1 MAQTKAFNNPT
12 ANPFELLHV
21 DEEPEKRPRNTKP
34 KPQQPQGGQQQ
45 APASVVM
52 ETPAQKSE
60 RRAKAK
66 QEKDRQADVLKKQ
79 QEQEKV
85 LAALMPEEGFQ
96 VQKGSQSK
104 KPVDG
109 EKKKPLMNREEYEKN
124 PEKPKYP
131 KNQAGGKPYGQR
143 DGAPRDGP
151 IKKEFGTEK
160 PKRNPQ
166 GDNPNRAPK
175 HEGFDKQ
182 SGQRTTKQHTS
193 KKDTADW
200 GNAVQDWNHGNVTES
215 SPNAPG
221 WGGDEPSSAAQTPLS
236 TEGWGGDDKK
246 SHPVTPGEDGTDG
259 KPVENAP
266 PAKQR
271 PPAWDE
277 IEGHGK
283 MLFDEFQS
291 SVAKERHQALSA
303 LAPAKQKRQVEG
315 AVDTSKFLEREKVG
329 ALGKVGGVE
338 TKKPEQPQKK
348 APQQS
353 QKVAPQQPA
362 AKPAPAKPADKQVEL
377 NAFFDVRQRGGPSAG
392 RGRGGPAASRDRGN
406 SDRPQSDNNDKPA
419 PTSSGPQSGQG
430 SPKPDYKPK
439 PQGPRAGY
447 PGGSNKV
454 PRGQNAFPEL
464 AKPETKAQ
472 APAAAPVASK

>member
-1 MAQTKAFNNPT
+1 M
-12 ANPFELLHV
+12 V
-21 DEEPEKRPRNTKP
+21 KR
-34 KPQQPQGGQQQ
+34 
-45 APASVVM
+45 
-52 ETPAQKSE
+52 
-60 RRAKAK
+60 
-66 QEKDRQADVLKKQ
+66 KKT
-79 QEQEKV
+79 V
-85 LAALMPEEGFQ
+85 
-96 VQKGSQSK
+96 
-104 KPVDG
+104 
-109 EKKKPLMNREEYEKN
+109 MNREEYEKN
-124 PEKPKYP
+124 PEKLKYP

-151 IKKEFGTEK
+151 IKKEFGTDK

-193 KKDTADW
+193 KKDGADW
-200 GNAVQDWNHGNVTES
+200 GNAVQDWNHGNMTES
-215 SPNAPG
+215 TPAGG
-221 WGGDEPSSAAQTPLS
+221 WQGEEPTSAAQTPLS
-236 TEGWGGDDKK
+236 SEGWGGDDKAK
-246 SHPVTPGEDGTDG
+246 SHPATPAEDGTDG
-259 KPVENAP
+259 KPAENAP

-277 IEGHGK
+277 VEGHGK

-291 SVAKERHQALSA
+291 TVQKERHQALSA
-303 LAPAKQKRQVEG
+303 LAPAKPKRQVES

-338 TKKPEQPQKK
+338 KKPEQPQKK
-348 APQQS
+348 APQQP
-353 QKVAPQQPA
+353 QKVTPIAA
-362 AKPAPAKPADKQVEL
+362 AKPAPAQRADKQVEL
-377 NAFFDVRQRGGPSAG
+377 NAFFDVRQRGGPAG

-406 SDRPQSDNNDKPA
+406 SDRPQPSDNNDKPA
-419 PTSSGPQSGQG
+419 PTTSSGPQSGQG

-464 AKPETKAQ
+464 PLAKPEKAQ
-472 APAAAPVASK
+472 VPAGAAPSK